1 MSTAQKI
8 FEEVQTLPETQ
19 AREVLDFVGVLKQRR
34 LAVKQQGR
42 EAALATL
49 AKYRGRFQPVKFT
62 REELHDRQ
70 GLR

>member
-8 FEEVQTLPETQ
+8 FEEVKTLPEPQ
-19 AREVLDFVGVLKQRR
+19 AREVLDFVGILKARR
-34 LAVKQQGR
+34 LAASHQKR

-49 AKYRGRFQPVKFT
+49 AKYRGRFQSVKFN